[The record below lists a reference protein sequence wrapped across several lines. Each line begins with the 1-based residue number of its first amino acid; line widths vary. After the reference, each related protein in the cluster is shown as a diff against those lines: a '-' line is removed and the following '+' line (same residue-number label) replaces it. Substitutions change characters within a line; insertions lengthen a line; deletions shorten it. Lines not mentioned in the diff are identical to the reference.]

1 MDYWHGHSFE
11 YCTFNTSGSLIML
24 GTTNY
29 KTDSFFSLTDDWLAT
44 DDSEITHLHQA
55 GTGTPVV
62 FLHGSGTGV
71 SAAANWWLTLPA
83 VEKDVWAIAPDLIGF
98 GATITAQDATYGI
111 REWGAHTL
119 RVLDALGI
127 DKAWLVGNSLGGWIA
142 LQLAIDHPDRVLG
155 VISMG
160 TGGSAPTAAIK
171 AHARPNTDF
180 AALRRSFEGFVTTP
194 QLVTV
199 EMVTAR
205 QVVAEYEVST
215 GRLDQVITAR
225 ERDRA
230 ALPLDNQALAKLEL
244 PVLLVHGS
252 ADHVIPV
259 SRTWEL
265 VNVIPTADAVIF
277 QGCGH
282 WSQIERA
289 DAFAQLLIDFVNG
302 QWRQRT
308 TLTKS

>member
-1 MDYWHGHSFE
+1 
-11 YCTFNTSGSLIML
+11 ML
-24 GTTNY
+24 GTKDY
-29 KTDSFFSLTDDWLAT
+29 KTASFFGLTDDWIAT
-44 DDSEITHLHQA
+44 AEGEVTHLHQR

-98 GATITAQDATYGI
+98 GATITAPGATYGI

-119 RVLDALGI
+119 RVLDALAI
-127 DKAWLVGNSLGGWIA
+127 EKAWLVGNSLGGWVA
-142 LQLAIDHPDRVLG
+142 LQLAIDHPDRILG
-155 VISMG
+155 IISMG

-171 AHARPNTDF
+171 AHATPNTEF
-180 AALRRSFEGFVTTP
+180 SALRRSFEGFVTNK
-194 QLVTV
+194 QIVTN

-205 QVVAEYEVST
+205 QIVAEYEVST
-215 GRLDQVITAR
+215 GRLDQVIAAR
-225 ERDRA
+225 ERDRTD
-230 ALPLDNQALAKLEL
+230 LPLDNDALAKLEL
-244 PVLLVHGS
+244 PVLLVHGRN
-252 ADHVIPV
+252 DHVIPL

-265 VNVIPTADAVIF
+265 VNVIPTADAVML

-289 DAFAQLLIDFVNG
+289 EAFAQLLIDFVNVR
-302 QWRQRT
+302 WRQRT
-308 TLTKS
+308 T